1 MSVGRTPTVSITE
14 NLDHVIDRDDPDPD
28 GDGSPEETV
37 DAPPEEREAVKEA
50 TPAGDVDDDP
60 PGS

>member
-1 MSVGRTPTVSITE
+1 MSITE